1 MMMNEEMNLNMV
13 ELNDE
18 ELESVSGGKHSYI
31 TGDNGKSNVRT
42 GPGLN
47 YRALGVLHRGESL
60 KYLHDTSIDDR
71 GVMWYKVR
79 FNGNTA
85 WVSSRYTMKER
96 F

>member
-1 MMMNEEMNLNMV
+1 MMNEEMNINAV
-13 ELNDE
+13 ELNDD

-31 TGDNGKSNVRT
+31 TGDNGKSHIRT

-47 YRALGVLHRGESL
+47 YHALGVLHRGESIR
-60 KYLHDTSIDDR
+60 YLHETAVDER

-79 FNGNTA
+79 YKDDTA